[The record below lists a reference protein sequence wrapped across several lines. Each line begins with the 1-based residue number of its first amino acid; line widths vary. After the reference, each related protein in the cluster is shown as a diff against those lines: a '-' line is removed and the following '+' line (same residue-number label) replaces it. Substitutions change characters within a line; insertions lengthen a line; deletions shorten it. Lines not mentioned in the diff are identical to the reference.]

1 MSSCRYADEA
11 HDLTVQLHIMILHAN
26 IVIQHA
32 LIQLAGALVSVQRS
46 LIKKLSSTYA
56 SMYDYYCYDQNWDE
70 FMQSTIRTLYIF
82 EENNSKTVGGTL
94 NGNF

>member
-1 MSSCRYADEA
+1 MSLCRYADEA

-26 IVIQHA
+26 TVIQHA
-32 LIQLAGALVSVQRS
+32 LIQLVGVRVSARRS
-46 LIKKLSSTYA
+46 LIGKLSNI
-56 SMYDYYCYDQNWDE
+56 YDYYCCNQKSDE
-70 FMQSTIRTLYIF
+70 LMQSTIRTLYIF